1 MAVCTLGSAMGVGV
15 EEDCKKGSAVVEVVE
30 VVGVVDCKLDFVVV
44 LKEDCSRWLGNFPD
58 DLSSM
63 AFGLFQKLNRKMND
77 LNLKIFQ

>member
-15 EEDCKKGSAVVEVVE
+15 EEDCKKGSAVVE

-63 AFGLFQKLNRKMND
+63 AFGLFQKLNRKMNY